1 MKAKKELIGGAVF
14 DRIAARTGRDWK
26 DSQDVIELRFSVSDS
41 PNGTHVMVISKEM
54 AEELRHHLF
63 DALTGRI

>member
-1 MKAKKELIGGAVF
+1 MKAKAQLIGGVVF

-41 PNGTHVMVISKEM
+41 PNATHIMVISKET
-54 AEELRHHLF
+54 ADELRHQLF
-63 DALTGRI
+63 DAVTGRI